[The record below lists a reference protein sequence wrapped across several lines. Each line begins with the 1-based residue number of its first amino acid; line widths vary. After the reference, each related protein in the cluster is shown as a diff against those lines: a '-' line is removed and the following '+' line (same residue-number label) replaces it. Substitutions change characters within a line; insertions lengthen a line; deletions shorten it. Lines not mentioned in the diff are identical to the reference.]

1 MLNEWMNEWV
11 QVAGEELKKDLAD
24 KTELLGEAAR
34 AIQALE
40 EKHKQQVEYVFRILV
55 LYVQQ
60 GFSSIFMV
68 WVAIQKWIRLIGHT
82 VHVILLIAILYFSID
97 N

>member
-1 MLNEWMNEWV
+1 MLNEWMNEWL

-40 EKHKQQVEYVFRILV
+40 EKHKQQVEYVFRVLV

-60 GFSSIFMV
+60 DLPIFMV
-68 WVAIQKWIRLIGHT
+68 GFAIQKWIRLIGHT
-82 VHVILLIAILYFSID
+82 VSWIHMIFAPIFD
-97 N
+97 PK